1 MKRFRLITIYVNLGE
16 MYPCVGYKLLSI
28 MFRVPLLL
36 GISVLG
42 GWCDGA
48 GVKLPLPGRS
58 TILNI

>member
-28 MFRVPLLL
+28 MFRVHFCSVYLFWA
-36 GISVLG
+36 GGAMVLG
-42 GWCDGA
+42 
-48 GVKLPLPGRS
+48 KLPLPGRS